1 MQNKVLSL
9 RIWVDADAC
18 PNPIKEILFR
28 VAKRLSIE
36 TTLVANQPLQIP
48 ASPYIKSIQVRS
60 GFDVADGYI
69 VQALQVGDL
78 VITADIPLAAE
89 AIAKGAVA
97 LNPRGEFYSTD
108 NIRERLSL
116 RNFMVKPLP
125 TNLIA
130 FWQNFN
136 PPWHDCECVEMHQ
149 SFTRVR
155 RSRSLYSSRHQ
166 VTMLKSFIRI
176 YPSSLC

>member
-1 MQNKVLSL
+1 MQEKVLSL

-48 ASPYIKSIQVRS
+48 ASPYIKSVQVRS

-69 VQALQVGDL
+69 VQALQPNDL

-116 RNFMVKPLP
+116 RNFMDELRSGGVDTGGPP
-125 TNLIA
+125 A
-130 FWQNFN
+130 FSQR
-136 PPWHDCECVEMHQ
+136 DCQ
-149 SFTRVR
+149 AFANQLDRF
-155 RSRSLYSSRHQ
+155 LAK
-166 VTMLKSFIRI
+166 L
-176 YPSSLC
+176 